1 MKVALL
7 KKTKTITLEDVD
19 YLKPEAGYLT
29 IDTKS
34 TGICGSDLHN
44 YRKIGG
50 FRKHAEGHEI
60 AGIVHDVGEGVT
72 RFKRGDR
79 VVVEV
84 MVGCGECIYCKQ
96 GFYNVCQNR
105 TIFWGKG
112 HGGFAEF
119 TTAHESTLYKIP
131 DEMSFEQGSLVE
143 PLAVC
148 YRSMMLSGATSQSR
162 VAVIGG
168 GTIGLLNLAVAKAI
182 GVKETLIVVKYPQ
195 QAKLAEIYGADHII
209 NVSDTHVQD
218 ACRDITKGMGFD
230 AVIETTA
237 SESGFND
244 AVEIVR
250 SQGIIVLVGV
260 YTKPRTVNLN
270 RIVGQEINIKG
281 SICYS
286 HSGIIDDVEATIE
299 LIATGKVDPTQIIT
313 HRLPFDDIVDGFKIA
328 DDKSTGSIKV
338 NIHQ

>member
-1 MKVALL
+1 VQ
-7 KKTKTITLEDVD
+7 
-19 YLKPEAGYLT
+19 
-29 IDTKS
+29 
-34 TGICGSDLHN
+34 
-44 YRKIGG
+44 
-50 FRKHAEGHEI
+50 
-60 AGIVHDVGEGVT
+60 DVGEGVT
-72 RFKRGDR
+72 RFKQGDR

-84 MVGCGECIYCKQ
+84 MVGCGECVYCNQ

-105 TIFWGKG
+105 TIFWGNG

-131 DEMSFEQGSLVE
+131 DEMTFEQGSLVE

-162 VAVIGG
+162 VAIMGG
-168 GTIGLLNLAVAKAI
+168 GTIGLLNLAVAKTM

-209 NVSDTHVQD
+209 DVSDESDTNVQES
-218 ACRDITKGMGFD
+218 CRDITKGMGFD
-230 AVIETTA
+230 VVIETTA

-244 AVEIVR
+244 SVEIVR
-250 SQGIIVLVGV
+250 IQGTIVLVGV
-260 YTKPRTVNLN
+260 YTQPRTVNLN

-281 SICYS
+281 SMCYS
-286 HSGIIDDVEATIE
+286 HSGIVDDVEATID
-299 LIATGKVDPTQIIT
+299 LIATGKVDPTQLIT
-313 HRLPFDDIVDGFKIA
+313 HRLPLDEIVEGFKIA